1 MKTRIA
7 MQFLAFIAGI
17 VFLSDC
23 KKEPDPVVKPF
34 QTVFENLPLCE
45 LCTNDPMCY
54 SRKVE
59 YELKNV
65 EGQLYNIFT
74 PVLYYSIKSE
84 ALKNLAIPDTLLP
97 IWKYN
102 FGILNPCNMPKG
114 IINAKVAYK
123 VRFSC
128 KLLYIGLPAP
138 GVSLPS
144 LSGYN
149 GVELTKIEILNPT
162 AGQ

>member
-7 MQFLAFIAGI
+7 MQFLAFIAG
-17 VFLSDC
+17 VVVLSDC
-23 KKEPDPVVKPF
+23 KKEIEPIVQPI

-45 LCTNDPMCY
+45 FCTSDPMCY

-59 YELKNV
+59 YKITDM
-65 EGQLYNIFT
+65 EGQLYTIFT
-74 PVLYYSIKSE
+74 PIHYYSIKSE

-102 FGILNPCNMPKG
+102 FGLLNPCNMPDG

-138 GVSLPS
+138 GVGLPS

-162 AGQ
+162 AK